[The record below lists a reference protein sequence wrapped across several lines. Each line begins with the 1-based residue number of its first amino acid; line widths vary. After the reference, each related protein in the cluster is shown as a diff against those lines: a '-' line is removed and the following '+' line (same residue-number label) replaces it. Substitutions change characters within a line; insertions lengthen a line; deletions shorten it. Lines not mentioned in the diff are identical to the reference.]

1 MHIKQI
7 TVTGFKSYRSATV
20 AGPFSPS
27 HNVVVGRNG
36 SGKSNFFDAVRFVLS
51 DTFSNLR
58 AEERVALLHEGA
70 GASVL
75 SAYVEMTFD
84 NSDGRLP
91 IDKDQVLLRRMI
103 GLKKDEYTL
112 DWKNVS
118 RTEVFN
124 LLESAGFSRSN
135 PYYIVQQGKVAAL
148 CAMTDQQRLELLQ
161 EVAGTRVYDDRR
173 KESLKLMEDADA
185 KRDRIVEVIDSIESR
200 LSELESEKDE
210 LKAFQ
215 RLDKERKALQ
225 YTIHVREL
233 EEAKAALDALD
244 GDRGQQRSRAEKL
257 NARLAEVCN
266 DIATAERQLKALGPE
281 LKTSEDDCATLHKR
295 RRLGVEKVA
304 KLQVNVAEAEHAAST
319 TAETVANTKAEM
331 EELRRLI
338 TQKKAELQ
346 PLESQLSNLKAE
358 EQSMQKRMD
367 DIHSSLLRLRVK
379 ANRSNQFST
388 VDERNA
394 HLRKSIR
401 EAKAR
406 KRSSE
411 VRIKSRMDD
420 IRRLQQGITKN
431 EQKCEEKRKQREE
444 LRSSSDAASSE
455 LQGLNAERDRVF
467 RKRQDLWRQESEI
480 SAKIKELQDGMSKLE
495 ANKRSVIGSSIYH
508 SLKFIARLSR
518 EDPRNF
524 GPDKVYGPLLDLI
537 DVDSRYSTATDVTAG
552 GALTHV
558 VVDNDETAAKL
569 VRVLRDKRAG
579 RVTFIPLNRMRPDS
593 RPPPPPSEDSVP
605 LLSKIRCDSIFF
617 PVAKHVFGRVLVAKT
632 IQIASDLARDLNV
645 DCITLDGD
653 QVNRRGGM
661 RGGYVDTSRN
671 RIDAARFLRE
681 AGSDLRAMQ
690 PKKDELNAA
699 LEDVTRRLNEIMGEI
714 QRRSVVKRNAGV
726 TIGRL
731 DKEIHDI
738 ERFIEVDRHSISN
751 ARNQITD
758 AEDMMNNTDRT
769 VEDLEKEL
777 QSPMISGLSPAEEA
791 QMSEL
796 KNEIDSL
803 RSTKND
809 KVTEKA
815 AVERRVL
822 ELRAEIEGSLEKREA
837 ELRKSIAVVAGD
849 VLDSGEADDLQRKM
863 EENSKKQRDA
873 LQNAEEELSR
883 VKSELKDAETSLAE
897 KKRLHGQTSTQ
908 IDQNR
913 DEEAKINK
921 AVEEDRQQIEKRYS
935 QRAVETQKKTEAEKN
950 IRELGSLPADF
961 DKYRDF
967 SVGGLMR
974 KLKKANEG
982 LQKYSH
988 VNKKALDQY
997 ISFSEKREALSQQ
1010 REELDSG
1017 AAAIRQLIESLDQR
1031 KDEDIIRTFKGVSKY
1046 FSEVFKE
1053 LVPGGRAS
1061 LVMLKSNEQTRNQRQ
1076 AEGDGASRIQYTGVA
1091 MKVAFSSTGQAYLL
1105 QQLSGGQKSIVALAL
1120 IFAIQRLDPAPFYL
1134 FDEIDANLDATHR
1147 QAVANLIRKQANSGT
1162 QFITT
1167 TFRPEFVNAGDMW
1180 YGVTHKKKVSGI
1192 QEVGRD
1198 VALTFITDEPSRG

>member
-7 TVTGFKSYRSATV
+7 TITGFKSYRSATV
-20 AGPFSPS
+20 AGPFSPA

-91 IDKDQVLLRRMI
+91 IDKDEVLLRRMI

-148 CAMTDQQRLELLQ
+148 CAMTDHQRLELLQ
-161 EVAGTRVYDDRR
+161 EVAGTRVYDERR

-185 KRDRIVEVIDSIESR
+185 KREKIVEVIDSIESR
-200 LSELESEKDE
+200 LSELESEKEE

-233 EEAKAALDALD
+233 EEAKAALEALED
-244 GDRGQQRSRAEKL
+244 DRGQQRSRADKL
-257 NARLAEVCN
+257 NAHLTDVCAN
-266 DIATAERQLKALGPE
+266 ITTAERELKSLGPE
-281 LKTSEDDCATLHKR
+281 LKRAEEDREAIDKR
-295 RRLGVEKVA
+295 RKLAVEKIA
-304 KLQVNVAEAEHAAST
+304 KLQVGVAEAEKAAST
-319 TAETVANTKAEM
+319 TAETVANTKSEM
-331 EELRRLI
+331 EELHNLMI
-338 TQKKAELQ
+338 QKRAELE
-346 PLESQLSNLKAE
+346 PLEAE
-358 EQSMQKRMD
+358 LTNVKGEEETIRKQIDELR
-367 DIHSSLLRLRVK
+367 SSLLRLRVK

-388 VDERNA
+388 VEERNS
-394 HLRKSIR
+394 HLRRSIR
-401 EAKAR
+401 EARNR
-406 KRSSE
+406 KRSLE
-411 VRIKSRMDD
+411 QKINTRMADMD
-420 IRRLQQGITKN
+420 RLQQGIVKN
-431 EQKCEEKRKQREE
+431 EEKCVARRKEREE
-444 LRSSSDAASSE
+444 LQAESNASNSE
-455 LQGLNAERDRVF
+455 LQQLSGERDRVF

-480 SAKIKELQDGMSKLE
+480 SAKIRELQDGISKLE
-495 ANKRSVIGSSIYH
+495 ANKRSVIGSSMYYA
-508 SLKFIARLSR
+508 LNFIAKLSR
-518 EDPRNF
+518 DNPRDF
-524 GPDKVYGPLLDLI
+524 GPDKVYGPLLELI
-537 DVDSRYSTATDVTAG
+537 DVDTRYSTAADVTAG

-558 VVDNDETAAKL
+558 IVNNDETAAKL
-569 VRVLRDKRAG
+569 VRALREKRAG
-579 RVTFIPLNRMRPDS
+579 RVTFIPLNRMSTDS
-593 RPPPPPSEDSVP
+593 RPPPPASADSVP
-605 LLSKIRCDSIFF
+605 LLNKIRSDPLFSS
-617 PVAKHVFGRVLVAKT
+617 VVKHVFGRVLVAKT
-632 IQIASDLARDLNV
+632 IQIASDLARQHNV

-681 AGSDLRAMQ
+681 AGSDLRGMQ
-690 PKKDELNAA
+690 EKKGEINATLEQVNDNLN
-699 LEDVTRRLNEIMGEI
+699 RLMGEV
-714 QRRSVVKRNAGV
+714 QRRNVVKRNAS
-726 TIGRL
+726 IKIERL
-731 DKEIHDI
+731 DKEIHDL
-738 ERFIEVDRHSISN
+738 ERFMEVDRRSIEN
-751 ARNQITD
+751 AQNQISD
-758 AEDMMNNTDRT
+758 AEEAIVNVNKSIEDM
-769 VEDLEKEL
+769 EKEL
-777 QSPMISGLSPAEEA
+777 QSPMISGLSSQEEN
-791 QMSEL
+791 QLSESKDEIETLRTSRSEKMSERA
-796 KNEIDSL
+796 S
-803 RSTKND
+803 
-809 KVTEKA
+809 
-815 AVERRVL
+815 VERRVL
-822 ELRAEIEGSLEKREA
+822 ALRAELKGSLEKREA
-837 ELRKSIAVVAGD
+837 ELKKSIAAVAGD
-849 VLDSGEADDLQRKM
+849 ALETSETEDLQQRM
-863 EENSKKQRDA
+863 EENLKRQQDA
-873 LQNAEEELSR
+873 LQEAEEDLGNIR
-883 VKSELKDAETSLAE
+883 KELKEAEANLVQ
-897 KKRLHGQTSTQ
+897 KKRAFNQKTAF
-908 IDQNR
+908 IEQNR
-913 DEEAKINK
+913 NEEARVNK
-921 AVEEDRQQIEKRYS
+921 AIEDDRQQIEKKYS
-935 QRAVETQKKTEAEKN
+935 QRAIETQKKTDAEKN

-961 DKYRDF
+961 DKYRDM
-967 SVGGLMR
+967 SIGSLMKR
-974 KLKKANEG
+974 LKKANEG
-982 LQKYSH
+982 LRKYSH

-997 ISFSEKREALSQQ
+997 LNFSEKREALSQQ

-1017 AAAIRQLIESLDQR
+1017 AAAIRQLIDSLDQR
-1031 KDEDIIRTFKGVSKY
+1031 KDEDILRTFKGVSKF

-1061 LVMLKSNEQTRNQRQ
+1061 LVMLKSSDDTRVQQ
-1076 AEGDGASRIQYTGVA
+1076 GTPASRIQYTGVA

-1198 VALTFITDEPSRG
+1198 VALTFITDEPTTR

>member
-7 TVTGFKSYRSATV
+7 TITGFKSYRSATV
-20 AGPFSPS
+20 AGPFAAG

-91 IDKDQVLLRRMI
+91 IDKDEVLLRRMI

-161 EVAGTRVYDDRR
+161 EVAGTRVYDERR

-185 KRDRIVEVIDSIESR
+185 KREKIVEVIDSIESR

-233 EEAKAALDALD
+233 EEAKAALEVLD
-244 GDRGQQRSRAEKL
+244 GDRGQQRSRAQKL
-257 NARLAEVCN
+257 NARLAEVCA
-266 DIATAERQLKALGPE
+266 DIAATERELKSLGPE
-281 LKTSEDDCATLHKR
+281 LKRAEDDREALDKR
-295 RRLGVEKVA
+295 RKLGVEKVA
-304 KLQVNVAEAEHAAST
+304 KLQVDVSEAEQAASS
-319 TAETVANTKAEM
+319 TAETVANTRTEM
-331 EELRRLI
+331 QELRSLMAEKR
-338 TQKKAELQ
+338 AELQ
-346 PLESQLSNLKAE
+346 PLEAELSQVNSE
-358 EQSMQKRMD
+358 TESIQKRMD
-367 DIHSSLLRLRVK
+367 DVRRTLLRLRVK

-388 VDERNA
+388 VDQRNA
-394 HLRKSIR
+394 HIRKSIR

-406 KRSSE
+406 KRSNE
-411 VRIKSRMDD
+411 TRINTRMAD
-420 IRRLQQGITKN
+420 IDRLQQGITKN
-431 EQKCEEKRKQREE
+431 EEKCEEKRSEREE
-444 LRSSSDAASSE
+444 LQSSSNVANSE
-455 LQGLNAERDRVF
+455 LQDLHSERDRIF
-467 RKRQDLWRQESEI
+467 RRRHDLWRQESDI

-508 SLKFIARLSR
+508 SLKFIANLAR
-518 EDPRNF
+518 EDPRIF

-537 DVDSRYSTATDVTAG
+537 DVDSRYSTAADVTAG

-558 VVDNDETAAKL
+558 VVDNDETAARL
-569 VRVLRDKRAG
+569 VRALRDKRAG

-605 LLSKIRCDSIFF
+605 LLSKIRCDSIFY

-671 RIDAARFLRE
+671 RIDAAKFLRE
-681 AGSDLRAMQ
+681 AASDLRGMQ
-690 PKKDELNAA
+690 PKKNDVSSA
-699 LEDVTRRLNEIMGEI
+699 LEDVSSSLNQIMGEI
-714 QRRSVVKRNAGV
+714 QRRSVVKRNAGLK
-726 TIGRL
+726 IGRL

-738 ERFIEVDRHSISN
+738 ERFMEVDRHSISN
-751 ARNQITD
+751 AQKQITD
-758 AEDMMNNTDRT
+758 AEDEIANTDKAI
-769 VEDLEKEL
+769 EDLEREM
-777 QSPMISGLSPAEEA
+777 QSPMISGLSPAEET

-796 KNEIDSL
+796 KNEMDAL
-803 RSTKND
+803 RSKKTD

-815 AVERRVL
+815 TIERRVL
-822 ELRAEIEGSLEKREA
+822 ELRAELKNSLEKREE
-837 ELRKSIAVVAGD
+837 ELKKSIAAVAGD
-849 VLDSGEADDLQRKM
+849 AIDSTEAEDLQRQM
-863 EENSKKQRDA
+863 EEHLKQQRDA
-873 LQNAEEELSR
+873 LRDAEEDLNNVKTELR
-883 VKSELKDAETSLAE
+883 EADASLAE
-897 KKRLHGQTSTQ
+897 KKKNHSRKTAQ

-913 DEEAKINK
+913 DEEARINK
-921 AVEEDRQQIEKRYS
+921 AIEEDRQQIEKRYS
-935 QRAVETQKKTEAEKN
+935 QRAIETQKKTEAEKN

-961 DKYRDF
+961 DKYRDL
-967 SVGGLMR
+967 SIGSLMR
-974 KLKKANEG
+974 KLKKANED

-997 ISFSEKREALSQQ
+997 LSFSEKREALSEQ
-1010 REELDSG
+1010 RQELDSG

-1031 KDEDIIRTFKGVSKY
+1031 KDEDILRTFKGVSKY

-1053 LVPGGRAS
+1053 LVPGGRSS
-1061 LVMLKSNEQTRNQRQ
+1061 LVMLKSSEQSRNQRQ
-1076 AEGDGASRIQYTGVA
+1076 SGGEGASRIQYSGVA

-1180 YGVTHKKKVSGI
+1180 YGVTHKKKVSGV

-1198 VALTFITDEPSRG
+1198 VALTFITDEPSR